1 MRPCLIALACCV
13 AVAGQNSDAD
23 YKVYT
28 EHPRLLL
35 KAQRLRLLKRERERT
50 SPRWVQFETLIRG
63 KAQMPEPAFALA
75 LFYQVTAEE
84 AVGKQAIQ
92 AALQPSTALRDVAL
106 AFDWCEALL
115 STSDRAALTKRLQ
128 QALAAPAAKDLGAAR
143 DRAFAGLVL
152 GDGRALRELVTN
164 WWRGTTAPALVR
176 GERQITHAEL
186 YPFLEMLH
194 AVRDN
199 LQIDMRED
207 ILPVFKDLAV
217 ERVLGYY
224 PAVWPAAENEYRI
237 PYYSGKADPDLKISA
252 LTRVGEMA
260 LVAFENNAQESQFL
274 QGWLMHDR
282 FVLRGPFGATYEFL
296 WANPYQPG
304 LPFEKLPLRYHNPRT
319 GTLLLRSSWEDDATW
334 VGWFGSSGQMFTDG
348 RVGPLQLKKPLDI
361 GDSVLLTGDRTTTK
375 VLLPKESPEQWFIV
389 GLKPQTT
396 YDIETDDEGM
406 TDART
411 DRTGILSLQPRRRA
425 GQWMFIHEPRKLTGQ
440 QP

>member
-1 MRPCLIALACCV
+1 MRLCLIVLACCV
-13 AVAGQNSDAD
+13 AAAGQNSDAD

-50 SPRWVQFETLIRG
+50 SPRWNQFETLMRG

-75 LFYQVTAEE
+75 LFYQVTGEE
-84 AVGKQAIQ
+84 PFGKQAIQ
-92 AALQPSTALRDVAL
+92 AALQPSTPVRDVAL
-106 AFDWCEALL
+106 AFDWCESLL
-115 STSDRAALTKRLQ
+115 TPSDRAALTKRLQ
-128 QALAAPAAKDLGAAR
+128 QALAGAASKDLSQAR

-152 GDGRALRELVTN
+152 GDGAALRQLATA
-164 WWRGTTAPALVR
+164 WWRGSTAPALVR
-176 GERQITHAEL
+176 GDRQIAHAEL
-186 YPFLEMLH
+186 YPFLELLH
-194 AVRDN
+194 SVRDN
-199 LQIDMRED
+199 LQIDLRDD

-237 PYYSGKADPDLKISA
+237 PHFSGKGEPDLRISA
-252 LTRVGEMA
+252 LNRAAEMA

-282 FVLRGPFGATYEFL
+282 FVLRGAFGVPYEFL

-319 GTLLLRSSWEDDATW
+319 GTLLLRSSWNDDATW
-334 VGWFGSSGQMFTDG
+334 VGWFGGAGQMFTDG
-348 RVGPLQLKKPLDI
+348 RIGALQIRKPLEI
-361 GDSVLLTGDRTTTK
+361 GEAVLLTGDRALTK
-375 VLLPKESPEQWFIV
+375 IILPKESPEQWFIV

-396 YDIETDDEGM
+396 YDIETDEEGM
-406 TDART
+406 TDAKT
-411 DRTGILSLQPRRRA
+411 DRAGILSLHPRRRV
-425 GQWMFIHEPRKLTGQ
+425 GQSVFVHEPRKAPAQ
-440 QP
+440 

>member
-1 MRPCLIALACCV
+1 MRLCLIALACCV
-13 AVAGQNSDAD
+13 AAAGQNSDAD

-50 SPRWVQFETLIRG
+50 SPRWIQFETLIRG
-63 KAQMPEPAFALA
+63 KAQMPELAFALA
-75 LFYQVTAEE
+75 LFYQVTGEE
-84 AVGKQAIQ
+84 AFGKQAIQ
-92 AALQPSTALRDVAL
+92 AALQPSTSVRDVAL
-106 AFDWCEALL
+106 TFDWCEPLL
-115 STSDRAALTKRLQ
+115 STSDRAVLSRRLQ
-128 QALAAPAAKDLGAAR
+128 QAITAPSPKDLGAAR

-152 GDGRALRELVTN
+152 GDGGALRELITA
-164 WWRGTTAPALVR
+164 WWRESTAPALVR
-176 GERQITHAEL
+176 GERQISHPEL
-186 YPFLEMLH
+186 YPFMELLH
-194 AVRDN
+194 TVRDN
-199 LQIDMRED
+199 LQIDMRDD

-237 PYYSGKADPDLKISA
+237 PYYSGKGDPDLKTAA
-252 LTRVGEMA
+252 LNRVAEMA

-282 FVLRGPFGATYEFL
+282 FVLRGPFGAPYEYL

-319 GTLLLRSSWEDDATW
+319 GTLLLRSTWDDDATW
-334 VGWFGSSGQMFTDG
+334 VGWFGNAGQMFSDG
-348 RVGPLQLKKPLDI
+348 RIGSLQLKKPLEI
-361 GDSVLLTGDRTTTK
+361 GESVLLTGSRTTTR
-375 VLLPKESPEQWFIV
+375 VLLAKDSPEQWFIV

-406 TDART
+406 TDAKT
-411 DRTGILSLQPRRRA
+411 DRAGILSLQPRRRA
-425 GQWMFIHEPRKLTGQ
+425 GQSMFVHEPRKTAAQ
-440 QP
+440 

>member
-1 MRPCLIALACCV
+1 MRLCLIALACCV
-13 AVAGQNSDAD
+13 AAAGQNSDAD

-50 SPRWVQFETLIRG
+50 SPRWIQFETLIRG

-75 LFYQVTAEE
+75 LFYQVTGEE
-84 AVGKQAIQ
+84 EFGKHAIQ
-92 AALQPSTALRDVAL
+92 AALQPSTSIRDTAL
-106 AFDWCEALL
+106 AFDWCEPLL
-115 STSDRAALTKRLQ
+115 STSDRAALSKRLQ
-128 QALAAPAAKDLGAAR
+128 QAIAAPAPKDLGAAR

-152 GDGRALRELVTN
+152 GDGRALRELVTT
-164 WWRGTTAPALVR
+164 WWRELTAPALVR
-176 GERQITHAEL
+176 GERQISHTEL
-186 YPFLEMLH
+186 YPLMELLH
-194 AVRDN
+194 TVRDN
-199 LQIDMRED
+199 LQIDMRDD

-237 PYYSGKADPDLKISA
+237 PYYSGKGDPDLKTSA
-252 LTRVGEMA
+252 LNRVGEMA

-282 FVLRGPFGATYEFL
+282 FVLRGAFGAPYEYL

-304 LPFEKLPLRYHNPRT
+304 LPYEKLPLRYHNPRT
-319 GTLLLRSSWEDDATW
+319 GTLLLRSTWNDDATW
-334 VGWFGSSGQMFTDG
+334 VGWFGSSGQMFSDG
-348 RVGPLQLKKPLDI
+348 RIGPLQLKKPLEI
-361 GDSVLLTGDRTTTK
+361 GETVLLTGNRTMTR
-375 VLLPKESPEQWFIV
+375 VLLPKDSPDQWFIV

-406 TDART
+406 IDAKT
-411 DRTGILSLQPRRRA
+411 DRAGILNLQPRRRT
-425 GQWMFIHEPRKLTGQ
+425 GQSMFVHEPRKTAAQ
-440 QP
+440 